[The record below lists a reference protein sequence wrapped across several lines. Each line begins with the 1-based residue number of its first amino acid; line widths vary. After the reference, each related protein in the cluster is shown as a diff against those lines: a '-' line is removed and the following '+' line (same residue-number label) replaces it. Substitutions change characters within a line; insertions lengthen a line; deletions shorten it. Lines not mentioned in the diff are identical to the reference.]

1 MPTGKDTEQL
11 VIVLSK
17 EVKEKLRKFGQLK
30 RWSMSRAG
38 ATLIEE
44 GLIQAETK
52 EGLDLRVDSD
62 KPLIEERE
70 IETASLEKK
79 PRVMSLAELF
89 ALRTL
94 SDLIQENYYKLQEN
108 GKIGHQR
115 LKKLASGERAS
126 QQERQIISQVLGIGI
141 EELPED

>member
-11 VIVLSK
+11 VIVLSR

-44 GLIQAETK
+44 GLIQAQTK

-62 KPLIEERE
+62 KPLTEERE
-70 IETASLEKK
+70 IETASPEKK

-89 ALRTL
+89 ALKTL
-94 SDLIQENYYKLQEN
+94 SDLIKENYYKLQES
-108 GKIGHQR
+108 GKIGQQR
-115 LKKLASGERAS
+115 LKALASGDRTTS
-126 QQERQIISQVLGIGI
+126 KERQIISQVLGID
-141 EELPED
+141 EKELPED